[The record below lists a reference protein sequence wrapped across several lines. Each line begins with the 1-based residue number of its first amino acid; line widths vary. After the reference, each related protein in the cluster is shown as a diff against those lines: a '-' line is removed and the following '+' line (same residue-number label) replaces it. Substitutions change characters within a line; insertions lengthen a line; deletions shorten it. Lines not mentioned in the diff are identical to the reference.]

1 MWNEPRDI
9 PLTVSDSAM
18 PHLAEGAGFE
28 PTVTKSKFVVLPT
41 TLSLHMK
48 RALVMLSVTK
58 LRLNGV
64 NLFFRGEWS
73 E

>member
-1 MWNEPRDI
+1 M
-9 PLTVSDSAM
+9 SDSAM

-28 PTVTKSKFVVLPT
+28 PTVTESKSVVLPT

-58 LRLNGV
+58 LCLDRV
-64 NLFFRGEWS
+64 NLFLRAANGVS